1 MVLGQSP
8 KVLKQEVRETE
19 KKKFI
24 FLDEKNKEE
33 LELPVTPE
41 SYEIDHGI
49 NREKITLTELG
60 TTNLSGKRYMM
71 DIKIE
76 CMFPAQS
83 YSFCNAGAR
92 TEPYYYVRKFEGWCD
107 EGAILRFMISGTNI
121 NTTCFIESILFK
133 EQDGTGDVYATITV
147 AQYRVLK
154 TADNGVKTAT
164 GNNARTESTT
174 SVQAE
179 KTYKI
184 ASGDTLSGISRK
196 FYGDSSLYRKLA
208 SYNGIKNANLI
219 RAGSTIKIPDKGKL

>member
-1 MVLGQSP
+1 M
-8 KVLKQEVRETE
+8 
-19 KKKFI
+19 
-24 FLDEKNKEE
+24 DEKNKEE

-41 SYEIDHGI
+41 SYEIDHGV

-92 TEPYYYVRKFEGWCD
+92 TE
-107 EGAILRFMISGTNI
+107 
-121 NTTCFIESILFK
+121 
-133 EQDGTGDVYATITV
+133 
-147 AQYRVLK
+147 
-154 TADNGVKTAT
+154 
-164 GNNARTESTT
+164 STT
-174 SVQAE
+174 AVQAE

-196 FYGDSSLYRKLA
+196 FYGDSSLYGKLA

-219 RAGSTIKIPDKGKL
+219 RAGGTIKIPDKGKL